1 MELPQLEA
9 VTNNQRLS
17 YTLVDGFFFDFK
29 QLGFDSE
36 TRALGSESWDPL
48 SHFSE
53 SACAADNMIGGLQ
66 TQIHRIIM

>member
-1 MELPQLEA
+1 MDTKAVELPQREA

-36 TRALGSESWDPL
+36 TRLSAPRLGIL
-48 SHFSE
+48 SPISQSRHT
-53 SACAADNMIGGLQ
+53 LQ
-66 TQIHRIIM
+66 IT